1 MLDLAGR
8 GAIVA
13 GTRRLGEAVVQR
25 LAREGVRLAILY
37 RRSGDQAEA
46 QAARARQV
54 TDRAVAIPADLSVE
68 ADVER
73 AVAQARD
80 HLGDLSFCVN
90 LAFDYPRSPL
100 AELDAAAW
108 ERGMAGARS
117 TFLLAVHAARAMQGN
132 RGPTRGHLV
141 FFGDWA
147 AGQTPYLDHL
157 PYLTGKA
164 AVHFMTRAFARELA
178 PHGILVNALA
188 PGPTSRPPD
197 LPLEQWR
204 KALEQAPLHRESS
217 VEDLAELVATLLRL
231 ETITGEVIDVDS
243 GRHLAGTTP
252 RESVD

>member
-13 GTRRLGEAVVQR
+13 GTRRLGDAVVQR

-37 RRSGDQAEA
+37 RHSREQAEA
-46 QAARARQV
+46 QAAQARRLADRVV
-54 TDRAVAIPADLSVE
+54 TIPADLSLE
-68 ADVER
+68 TDVQR
-73 AVAQARD
+73 AVLEARQQ
-80 HLGDLSFCVN
+80 LGDLSFCVN
-90 LAFDYPRSPL
+90 LAFDYPRATF
-100 AELDAAAW
+100 AELDASAW

-117 TFLLAVHAARAMQGN
+117 TFLLAVHAARAMQAN
-132 RGPTRGHLV
+132 PGPTRGHLV

-178 PHGILVNALA
+178 SHGILVNALA

-197 LPLEQWR
+197 LPEDLWR
-204 KALEQAPLHRESS
+204 KALEQAPLNRESS
-217 VEDLAELVATLLRL
+217 VDDLAEMVATLLRL
-231 ETITGEVIDVDS
+231 ETITGEVIHVDS
-243 GRHLAGTTP
+243 GRHLAGTAP
-252 RESVD
+252 RESAD